1 MEAERRDTG
10 DVWEALRPLCARV
23 MSVPQDAVVPEA
35 RLVADLGADSLDVT
49 ELEAAS
55 EELFGV
61 SLRGTDKSRVSTV
74 GDVADLIVRL
84 RAGTHDVHSPLAR

>member
-23 MSVPQDAVVPEA
+23 MSVPQEAVVPEA

-61 SLRGTDKSRVSTV
+61 SLRGTDKSLVSTV
-74 GDVADLIVRL
+74 GDVAELIVRL
-84 RAGTHDVHSPLAR
+84 RAGAPDVHSTVAR

>member
-1 MEAERRDTG
+1 MELEHGG

-23 MSVPQDAVVPEA
+23 MSVPPEAVVPQA
-35 RLVADLGADSLDVT
+35 RLVADLGADSLDIT
-49 ELEAAS
+49 ELEVAS

-61 SLRGTDKSRVSTV
+61 SLRGTDKTGVSTV

-84 RAGTHDVHSPLAR
+84 RAQGAPSTLAR

>member
-1 MEAERRDTG
+1 MDVEHG

-23 MSVPQDAVVPEA
+23 MSVPPEAVVPRA
-35 RLVADLGADSLDVT
+35 RLVADLGADSLDIT

-61 SLRGTDKSRVSTV
+61 SLRGTDKGGVSTV

-84 RAGTHDVHSPLAR
+84 CAREARGPLVR